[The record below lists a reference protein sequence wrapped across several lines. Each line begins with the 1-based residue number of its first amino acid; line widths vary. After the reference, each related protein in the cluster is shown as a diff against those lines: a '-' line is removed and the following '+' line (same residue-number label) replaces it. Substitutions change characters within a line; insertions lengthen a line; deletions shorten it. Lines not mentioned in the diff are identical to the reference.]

1 MHNIWRSLTAVGVA
15 LLALGAGVRAWS
27 AGARAPRAVA
37 PYVGLLAGRAIVID
51 PGHGGWDPG
60 AIGGRAREADINLAV
75 AEMLRG
81 LLEGAGARV
90 LLTWSAAHPISSR
103 RKYRVQARSQWIN
116 RQGADVLID
125 IHTNSGPG
133 GVGPQVF
140 YWDGLPSRALADAIQ
155 EELSGFTGTH
165 RRVAR
170 INQYVLRHSAI
181 PAVNV
186 EVGFLSH
193 PQEAARLTAAQYQRD
208 LAWCI
213 FVGLLRW
220 FVGGTAPPEYLAP
233 PWPAELVR

>member
-1 MHNIWRSLTAVGVA
+1 MRNFWRAMAAVG
-15 LLALGAGVRAWS
+15 LALAALGVGARVWS
-27 AGARAPRAVA
+27 AGGGAPRAVA
-37 PYVGLLAGRAIVID
+37 PYVGMLAGRTIVID

-60 AIGGRAREADINLAV
+60 AVNRRAREADINLAV

-81 LLEGAGARV
+81 LLEDAGARV
-90 LLTWSAAHPISSR
+90 LLTWSAAHPIPAH
-103 RKYRVQARSQWIN
+103 RKYRVQARSLWIN
-116 RQGADVLID
+116 RQQADVLID
-125 IHTNSGPG
+125 IHTNIGSG

-140 YWDGLPSRALADAIQ
+140 YWDGIASRVLADAIQ

-165 RRVAR
+165 RRVTR
-170 INQYVLRHSAI
+170 INQYVLRYSAI

-193 PQEAARLTAAQYQRD
+193 AQEALRLTTAQYQRD

-220 FVGGTAPPEYLAP
+220 FVGGSAPPEYLAP
-233 PWPAELVR
+233 PRPAELLR